1 MSQAEFIIGR
11 FDWAKNRGGGG
22 GRDTFHLR
30 GGRTG
35 RAMGNVR
42 GLPQVMFKV
51 VRNGGCVGSK
61 GLSAQLDYVLGKAE
75 HIIDPNKEYDR
86 LDHLPA
92 EFSEAM
98 AKDWAEGWDRRVK
111 SGHSMHMVAS
121 FPMGTDAE
129 KVADIMRDTCHDIFD
144 QGRSRFNYIA
154 ALHTDNGL
162 PHVHIVVDRKNAEG
176 EWFYFARDG
185 EFTYDRVKDT
195 IVAHAAAHGI
205 EMVNSSRLSRGLT
218 GDAADDRDRAKNP
231 ALRGLSGT
239 LMDHGAA
246 PYQNNPKERM
256 SYFVTV
262 KSPQGVKTLWGKE
275 LGPVMAESGA
285 EQGDAI
291 RVTHEGKEAVQVKT
305 RDGRTIETHRN
316 QWAVELP
323 ERGISTGQTS
333 SSEPSAGEQRSAE
346 WKRDQVK
353 AHAAEY
359 RSLSAAFADGFS
371 ALSRGF
377 SAAADLLER
386 GLSLTPETLQQ
397 VRRITMPEAVQHDPA
412 AREATIQQGVAA
424 EIADYKRMGYDNA
437 AIGGS
442 MLEIEDRVEARVS
455 VAESRGEE
463 LGSWERLKAAD
474 AVEDLL
480 SGSGFEKGAGVQ
492 ALDQQRESASAES
505 RDAID
510 ARIAAVLAESG
521 DEIRAEH
528 DAEISHLTARV
539 QQLEA
544 DGQDAEAGT
553 VRSQLT
559 EAQAERAAFD
569 QIEEK
574 YSAMAEQPRQIDM
587 PAEAELQAESAQ
599 VLTVIEEARGKLAE
613 VREAIPDLEPED
625 RPQVE
630 AQYFAAVRDVE
641 RLTTGIDRAE
651 YSDPAQGTIYADGHR
666 EAIAGMDRA
675 DLATTLEGTG
685 LDAAEVAARVN
696 VEARSAAL
704 EAHWVAVDAQTI
716 ADTRGYDMETEE
728 GSRQAYEELAATYKA
743 VSERSFSVERLE
755 PTIADDR
762 DLVAAVEER
771 EALIEEARDLASRD
785 HLSAEQQ
792 ERLTEI
798 VEQVAGKDAVHE
810 LRGGESD
817 ALSEIFPDKAE
828 RFDVAEKYL
837 EAEQSKGA
845 DRGDAIEAVQNDRA
859 IMEIEQRHERQAGLE
874 QEAERETEARRE
886 RNRED
891 GHEL

>member
-22 GRDTFHLR
+22 GRETFRLR

-51 VRNGGCVGSK
+51 VRNGGCVGSL
-61 GLSAQLDYVLGKAE
+61 GLTAQLDYVLGKAE

-92 EFSEAM
+92 EFSEAL

-218 GDAADDRDRAKNP
+218 GDAANDRDRAKNP
-231 ALRGLSGT
+231 AQRGLSGT

-262 KSPQGVKTLWGKE
+262 ESPQGVKTLWGKE

-305 RDGRTIETHRN
+305 RDGRTIETHRS

-333 SSEPSAGEQRSAE
+333 SSEPSAGEQRSAD

-397 VRRITMPEAVQHDPA
+397 VRRITMPEAVQYDPA
-412 AREATIQQGVAA
+412 AMT
-424 EIADYKRMGYDNA
+424 
-437 AIGGS
+437 
-442 MLEIEDRVEARVS
+442 
-455 VAESRGEE
+455 
-463 LGSWERLKAAD
+463 ERP
-474 AVEDLL
+474 
-480 SGSGFEKGAGVQ
+480 Q
-492 ALDQQRESASAES
+492 
-505 RDAID
+505 
-510 ARIAAVLAESG
+510 
-521 DEIRAEH
+521 
-528 DAEISHLTARV
+528 
-539 QQLEA
+539 
-544 DGQDAEAGT
+544 
-553 VRSQLT
+553 
-559 EAQAERAAFD
+559 
-569 QIEEK
+569 
-574 YSAMAEQPRQIDM
+574 QIDM
-587 PAEAELQAESAQ
+587 PAEAELQADSAK

-613 VREAIPDLEPED
+613 VRDAIPDLEPED

-716 ADTRGYDMETEE
+716 ADARGYDMETEE

-743 VSERSFSVERLE
+743 VSERSFSAERLE
-755 PTIADDR
+755 PTITDDR

-859 IMEIEQRHERQAGLE
+859 IMEIEQRHERQTELE
-874 QEAERETEARRE
+874 HEAERETEARRE